1 MISDKMD
8 YLFAI
13 EEEQSLTRASK
24 RLFIAQST
32 LSMYLNRLEN
42 ELGVKLFDRSK
53 SPVLPTPAG
62 RIYLDELKRIQK
74 IEKNLL
80 RTMDQIAH
88 PQQTLTIGI
97 GPARAGNWMPVVLPV
112 FRESYPDI
120 AIHIVEQGDET
131 LIQGLRNGKFD
142 VALGTMPYSPEE
154 ETVELA
160 LEQVC
165 LIAPRSF
172 NLVPQWLLSRNCAL
186 EPYEISAQQLNELPV
201 ILPDGVND
209 LNAYS
214 RQMLDHYRIQA
225 GPTIST
231 SSMGT
236 AAALVAGG
244 LGYLFTS
251 PAFLST
257 NDGFLQS
264 HIVFCTL
271 RDLPSTRKLVACYPH
286 DSVKKEMIQ
295 NLLSIIRAQVL
306 DKQPFF
312 LLV

>member
-1 MISDKMD
+1 MD

-13 EEEQSLTRASK
+13 EEEQSLTRASQ

-32 LSMYLNRLEN
+32 LSMYLNRLES

-97 GPARAGNWMPVVLPV
+97 GPARANNWMPLVLPV
-112 FRESYPDI
+112 FRESYPDV
-120 AIHIVEQGDET
+120 AIHIIEQGDET
-131 LIQGLRNGKFD
+131 LIRGLRSGKFD
-142 VALGTMPYSPEE
+142 VALGTMPYGSEE
-154 ETVELA
+154 EATELA

-172 NLVPQWLLSRNCAL
+172 HLVPQWLLSRNCAMD
-186 EPYEISAQQLNELPV
+186 PYEISAQQLNELPV

-214 RQMLDHYRIQA
+214 RQMLDHYRIQP

-251 PAFLST
+251 PAFLAT

-271 RDLPSTRKLVACYPH
+271 RDLPATRKLVACCPH
-286 DSVKKEMIQ
+286 DSIKKEMIQ
-295 NLLSIIRAQVL
+295 KLLSIIREQVL

-312 LLV
+312 SPV

>member
-1 MISDKMD
+1 MD

-32 LSMYLNRLEN
+32 LSMYLNRLES
-42 ELGVKLFDRSK
+42 ELGVKLFDRTK

-62 RIYLDELKRIQK
+62 RIYLEELKRIQK

-88 PQQTLTIGI
+88 PQKTLAIGI
-97 GPARAGNWMPVVLPV
+97 GPARSGNWMPVVLPI
-112 FRESYPDI
+112 FREFYPDV
-120 AIHIVEQGDET
+120 AVHIIEQGDET

-142 VALGTMPYSPEE
+142 VALGTMPYGPEE
-154 ETVELA
+154 EAVELA

-172 NLVPQWLLSRNCAL
+172 NLVPQWLVSSNSAL
-186 EPYEISAQQLNELPV
+186 TPYELSAEQLNERPV

-214 RQMLDHYRIQA
+214 RQMLDHYHIQS
-225 GPTIST
+225 GPIISA
-231 SSMGT
+231 SSMST
-236 AAALVAGG
+236 AAGLVAAG

-251 PAFLST
+251 PAFLPV
-257 NDGFLQS
+257 NDSFLKT

-271 RDLPSTRKLVACYPH
+271 RDLPATRKLVACFPH

-295 NLLSIIRAQVL
+295 KLLSVIREQVL
-306 DKQPFF
+306 DKQSFF
-312 LLV
+312 SPIK